1 MMKFRKEKLDKG
13 VEGKRNDV
21 NDREGK
27 IVPNGVEQLIKG
39 GN

>member
-1 MMKFRKEKLDKG
+1 MKFRKEKLDKR

-21 NDREGK
+21 NDRKGR
-27 IVPNGVEQLIKG
+27 IALNGERVGLIEG

>member
-1 MMKFRKEKLDKG
+1 MKFRKEKLDKR

-21 NDREGK
+21 NDREGR
-27 IVPNGVEQLIKG
+27 IAPNGVGLIKG